1 MKSGKK
7 LAQLFCLI
15 GCLVVLTSVLPTP
28 ILPNT
33 YVSTH
38 GTSITPCADIL
49 EWRFKT
55 VNGITYMRLY
65 NTSTHSWVG
74 EWVPI

>member
-1 MKSGKK
+1 MNSG
-7 LAQLFCLI
+7 
-15 GCLVVLTSVLPTP
+15 S
-28 ILPNT
+28 T
-33 YVSTH
+33 YAWTH
-38 GTSITPCADIL
+38 GSSITPCADVL

-55 VNGITYMRLY
+55 MNGITYMRLY